1 MSIAGDFPCKICLMD
16 TQLKDMIT
24 LQQCGCMFCKEVRL
38 CDLRNLLG
46 VMARFTLI
54 SLKVAAHPIKLS
66 VTDRLSLLV
75 SYSLQCLVQY
85 VTYEVMSS
93 AYDISCPDPECEK
106 QGVMHMSEIEN
117 LVGKELTDKH
127 KMFRLNTG
135 K

>member
-1 MSIAGDFPCKICLMD
+1 
-16 TQLKDMIT
+16 
-24 LQQCGCMFCKEVRL
+24 
-38 CDLRNLLG
+38 
-46 VMARFTLI
+46 MARFTLI

-106 QGVMHMSEIEN
+106 QGVMHMSEIEH

>member
-1 MSIAGDFPCKICLMD
+1 MLSDFM
-16 TQLKDMIT
+16 
-24 LQQCGCMFCKEVRL
+24 VH
-38 CDLRNLLG
+38 
-46 VMARFTLI
+46 FTLACI
-54 SLKVAAHPIKLS
+54 FVKVAHPIKLFS
-66 VTDRLSLLV
+66 

-106 QGVMHMSEIEN
+106 QGVLHMSEIEN

-135 K
+135 NFIMAFAYR

>member
-1 MSIAGDFPCKICLMD
+1 
-16 TQLKDMIT
+16 
-24 LQQCGCMFCKEVRL
+24 
-38 CDLRNLLG
+38 
-46 VMARFTLI
+46 MARFTLI

>member
-1 MSIAGDFPCKICLMD
+1 
-16 TQLKDMIT
+16 
-24 LQQCGCMFCKEVRL
+24 
-38 CDLRNLLG
+38 
-46 VMARFTLI
+46 MASFTLI

>member
-1 MSIAGDFPCKICLMD
+1 M
-16 TQLKDMIT
+16 
-24 LQQCGCMFCKEVRL
+24 VH
-38 CDLRNLLG
+38 
-46 VMARFTLI
+46 FTLI

-66 VTDRLSLLV
+66 VTASH

>member
-1 MSIAGDFPCKICLMD
+1 MRLYILQGGKTIDFIYE
-16 TQLKDMIT
+16 IV
-24 LQQCGCMFCKEVRL
+24 FIS
-38 CDLRNLLG
+38 
-46 VMARFTLI
+46 LI
-54 SLKVAAHPIKLS
+54 SVSRPISQNIKERCA
-66 VTDRLSLLV
+66 TITV

-117 LVGKELTDKH
+117 LVGKELADKH

-135 K
+135 KKELISRLH

>member
-1 MSIAGDFPCKICLMD
+1 
-16 TQLKDMIT
+16 
-24 LQQCGCMFCKEVRL
+24 
-38 CDLRNLLG
+38 
-46 VMARFTLI
+46 MALTKGYRI
-54 SLKVAAHPIKLS
+54 SWRISHSFFMKVAHKVNFS
-66 VTDRLSLLV
+66 VTV
-75 SYSLQCLVQY
+75 FCSLQCLVQY